1 MDTTIPLTNNIPE
14 AVVLMLLVVGVAA
27 IRRTPVPNTLRLLS
41 PSTSMVDRNNPNIL
55 SIVLAIPPSSP
66 PPAAIPLSTNGIRIT
81 HMSLLSMLL
90 LNTAPMLL
98 RRCRLPTTIRTTP
111 PRFTRTRSTRNTR
124 SILSTPSRLPT
135 NQVMDH
141 SSHSSKS
148 TASLMPHPHHT
159 ALPNRGS
166 VTTLTLKV
174 STGRLAGEAAMGMT
188 EAALEV
194 PKMWAHLRQ

>member
-1 MDTTIPLTNNIPE
+1 MSGYNYGPRRRRRLQQLRLIILGMDTTIPLTNNIPE

-81 HMSLLSMLL
+81 H
-90 LNTAPMLL
+90 
-98 RRCRLPTTIRTTP
+98 I
-111 PRFTRTRSTRNTR
+111 FTRTRSTRNTR